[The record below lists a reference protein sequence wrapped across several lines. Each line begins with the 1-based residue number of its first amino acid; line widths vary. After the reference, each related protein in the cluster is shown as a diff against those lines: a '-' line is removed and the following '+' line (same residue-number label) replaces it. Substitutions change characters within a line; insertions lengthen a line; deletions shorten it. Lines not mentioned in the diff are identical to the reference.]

1 MNKKNLFI
9 GLTVVGLIGA
19 AMGYSLWNKPQKN
32 MVSAKSEISI
42 DAQTILT
49 AFETAENEANTK
61 YLDKVIA
68 VKGKVKEVK
77 TEGGKTC
84 IALETDSPMSGVL
97 CNLDPLSQHAKTTF
111 AVGEE
116 VVFKGVCTGFLSDVV
131 LERCVVE

>member
-19 AMGYSLWNKPQKN
+19 AIGYSLWNKPQKN
-32 MVSAKSEISI
+32 MVSAKTEISI

-77 TEGGKTC
+77 NEGGKIC
-84 IALETDSPMSGVL
+84 ISLETESAMSGVL

>member
-19 AMGYSLWNKPQKN
+19 AIGYSLWNKPQKN
-32 MVSAKSEISI
+32 MVSAKTELSI

-77 TEGGKTC
+77 NEGGKTC
-84 IALETDSPMSGVL
+84 ISLETDSPMSGVL

-131 LERCVVE
+131 FERCVVE